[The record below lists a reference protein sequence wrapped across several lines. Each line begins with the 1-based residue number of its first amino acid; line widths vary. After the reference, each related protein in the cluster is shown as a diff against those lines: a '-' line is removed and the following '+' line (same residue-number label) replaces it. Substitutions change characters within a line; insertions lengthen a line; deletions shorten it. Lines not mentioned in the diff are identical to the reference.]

1 MQILDGKLLAED
13 MIMEI
18 KTKIQNLKING
29 MQPKLQIIQVGDN
42 SESSTYVRMKRKK
55 AEEIGAI
62 CNVDNLPV
70 QATADELMILID
82 KYNKDQTVHGIL
94 VQMPLPDHL
103 PKQKIINLINPAKDV
118 DGLTAANQAKLLQ
131 NDPTGLVPATPR
143 GIMIMLERYKIEL
156 NGKKVV
162 VVGRSHLVG
171 LPTAL
176 LCLHKNATVTICH
189 SQTSNLMAETA
200 DADVLIIAV
209 GRPKMITEEY
219 VKPGATIIDVGI
231 SRTDD
236 GLLGDVDLNSVIQ
249 KVKYVSPVPG
259 GVGPMT
265 VACLWQNVLDACL
278 TINNFK

>member
-1 MQILDGKLLAED
+1 MMQILDGKLLAED
-13 MIMEI
+13 MITEI

-200 DADVLIIAV
+200 DADV
-209 GRPKMITEEY
+209 
-219 VKPGATIIDVGI
+219 
-231 SRTDD
+231 
-236 GLLGDVDLNSVIQ
+236 
-249 KVKYVSPVPG
+249 
-259 GVGPMT
+259 
-265 VACLWQNVLDACL
+265 
-278 TINNFK
+278 